1 MKILKKS
8 KLVPFL
14 EGLEPE
20 FEVIAPLFEGQD
32 VLFGDLDSSR
42 LATEFLGK
50 PRLSPKEYFLPQR
63 ETILTFRENKSVQVE
78 AHLNNSKRVL
88 WGIRPCD
95 LYGLKFLD
103 KVYLSDYIDP
113 YYEARRLNTLLI
125 GLNCNEAEESAFCNS
140 LGTGPFAKEGY
151 DLLFTDLG
159 NSFLVEVATK
169 GGEEM
174 VQKQASLFTDSTAKD
189 KEQANMLEESSKK
202 TFKTSID
209 VDRISAKIG
218 VSTANPVWAEE
229 ATKCIL
235 CGACNWV
242 CPTCQCF
249 NVEDIK
255 VGNNTQRVRYWDSCQ
270 LGGFTQMAVEN
281 SRATQSQRLRQ
292 RILHKFSYNPE
303 QYDGDIGC
311 TGCGRCIEVCP
322 VDIDITYILG
332 RIANE

>member
-113 YYEARRLNTLLI
+113 YYEARRLNALLI

-169 GGEEM
+169 GGEGL

-249 NVEDIK
+249 NVEDTK

-281 SRATQSQRLRQ
+281 SRATQAQRLRQ

-332 RIANE
+332 RVANE